1 MTTTPSTRGT
11 FSAVDPETSF
21 PKLEEEILA
30 FWEKHDTFRRSIE
43 QRRDSPRFVFYDGPP
58 FATGLPHYG
67 NLLAGTLKDIVP
79 RYWAM
84 RGYYVERRFGWD
96 CHGLPIEVE
105 MEREL
110 GISGKRQI
118 EQYGVA
124 RFNEACRS
132 IVLRYTAEWRKT
144 VLRMGRWVDFDHDY
158 KTMDPDYMESIWW
171 VFKQLWQR
179 DLIYRGYAVQPY
191 CPRCSTPLSN
201 FEVNQ
206 GYRDV
211 QDPSIVV
218 RLQAVGDGDA
228 RSYFLIWTTTPWTL
242 PANLGLAVGPDI
254 DYVLVADGPD
264 RYWLARDRVPA
275 VFRDEKPEILTS
287 ARGAKLVGRRYL
299 PPFPHYHRLH
309 ADRAFRVIA
318 ADFVSTAE
326 GTGIVHMA
334 PAFGEDDFVVGQRE
348 GWPVVMPIDAE
359 GRFTE
364 ELPEYQGKFVKE
376 ADPLIIRRLRE
387 EQKLF
392 HHGTLHHAY
401 PFCYRC
407 DSPLIYR
414 AVDTWFCRI
423 EPLKQAMLEAN
434 RTINW
439 VPEHLREGR
448 FGKWLEGARD
458 WNLSR
463 NRYWGAPIPVWMSAD
478 GEETVCVGSRE
489 ELERLSGVRPTDLH
503 RHFVDEIT
511 IPSARGKGELKRV
524 PQILDVWFES
534 GAMPYAQNHYPFE
547 SREIFERNFPAD
559 FIAEGLDQTRGWFYT
574 LLVLSVALF
583 QKPAFKN
590 VIVNGLILADDGKKM
605 SKRLKNYPEPE
616 EIFDRYGADALR
628 AYLIDSPVV
637 RAEDLRF
644 SEHGIREVMR
654 QVILPLWNAYSF
666 FVTYANLD
674 GWTPGDPTVE
684 ARGRLDRWILSVLN
698 GLIEEVNAQM
708 DRYNLHRVIPA
719 LEAFIDDLTRW
730 YIRLSRP
737 RFWQEENSADK
748 AAAYQTLYTLLT
760 TFARVLAP
768 VLPFVCEAIYR
779 NLVVKAGSPG
789 PESVHLTDFPQ
800 PDPRRRD
807 PKLEREMAL
816 ARTIVGL
823 GRALRERHK
832 IKTRQ
837 PLGEVTVVARTAE
850 ERALIR
856 DLEDLILD
864 ELNVK
869 ELRFTDREEDLVDV
883 VAKANYRVMG
893 PRFGKEMRRAAEVIQ
908 GFDLATIRRLE
919 SSGEIEVCGQR
930 VTIDD
935 IVIERHERPGRVTE
949 TGGGV
954 TVSLDIEVTPELR
967 AEGNAREV
975 KNRIQA
981 MRKEAGFAV
990 DDRIA
995 VLVRA
1000 PAELSRDLEAHA
1012 DYLKA
1017 ETLAVRLELSP
1028 SPDFV
1033 PELERTWDIDGQSVE
1048 IGIRRVL
1055 SANG

>member
-1 MTTTPSTRGT
+1 MSTTHSTRGV
-11 FSAVDPETSF
+11 FDPVPAEADFPRLET
-21 PKLEEEILA
+21 EILA
-30 FWEKHDTFRRSIE
+30 FWDEHDTFRRSLE
-43 QRRDSPRFVFYDGPP
+43 QRRGGPRFVFYDGPP
-58 FATGLPHYG
+58 FANGLPHYG
-67 NLLAGTLKDIVP
+67 HLLANTLKDIVP
-79 RYWAM
+79 RFWTM
-84 RGYYVERRFGWD
+84 RGHYIERRFGWD
-96 CHGLPIEVE
+96 CHGLPVEVE

-118 EQYGVA
+118 EEYGVA

-132 IVLRYTAEWRKT
+132 IVLRFTAEWRKT
-144 VLRMGRWVDFDHDY
+144 VRRMGRWVDFDRDY

-171 VFKQLWQR
+171 VFSQLWQR
-179 DLIYRGYAVQPY
+179 DLVYRGYAVQPY

-211 QDPSIVV
+211 QDPSITV
-218 RLQAVGDGDA
+218 RFPAAGEGDA
-228 RSYFLIWTTTPWTL
+228 RTYFLVWTTTPWTL
-242 PANLGLAVGPDI
+242 PANLGLAVGPEI
-254 DYVLVADGPD
+254 DYVLVADGQD
-264 RYWLARDRVPA
+264 RYWLARNRVGA
-275 VFRDEKPEILTS
+275 IFRDERPEVLATAKGS
-287 ARGAKLVGRRYL
+287 KLVGRRYT
-299 PPFPHYHRLH
+299 PPFDIYYRRY
-309 ADRAFRVIA
+309 AASAFRVVA
-318 ADFVSTAE
+318 ADFVSTE
-326 GTGIVHMA
+326 DGTGIVHMA
-334 PAFGEDDFVVGQRE
+334 PAFGEDDFAIGQAE
-348 GWPVVMPIDAE
+348 GWPVAMPIDAE

-387 EQKLF
+387 EGKLV
-392 HHGTLHHAY
+392 HQTTLQHAY

-423 EPLKQAMLEAN
+423 EPLKQAMLAAN
-434 RTINW
+434 RQINW
-439 VPEHLREGR
+439 VPGHLREGR

-463 NRYWGAPIPVWMSAD
+463 SRYWGTPIPVWMSAD
-478 GEETVCVGSRE
+478 GEEKVCVGSLD
-489 ELERLSGVRPTDLH
+489 ELERHSGKRPTDLH
-503 RHFVDEIT
+503 RHFVDDIT
-511 IPSARGKGELKRV
+511 IPSRQGKGELRRV
-524 PQILDVWFES
+524 PQVLDVWFES
-534 GAMPYAQNHYPFE
+534 GSMPYAQNHYPFE
-547 SREIFERNFPAD
+547 NREVVEQNFPAD

-574 LLVLSVALF
+574 LIVLSTALF
-583 QKPAFKN
+583 DKPAFKN
-590 VIVNGLILADDGKKM
+590 VIVNGLILAEDGKKM

-616 EIFDRYGADALR
+616 QIFDRYGADALR

-644 SEHGIREVMR
+644 SEDGIREVLR

-674 GWTPGDPTVE
+674 GWTP
-684 ARGRLDRWILSVLN
+684 ARPKVAAPGRLDRWILSVLN

-708 DRYNLHRVIPA
+708 DGYNLYRVIPA

-737 RFWQEENSADK
+737 RFWTSDDDPDK
-748 AAAYQTLYTLLT
+748 AAAYQTLYVVLT

-768 VLPFVCEAIYR
+768 FLPFTCEAIYR
-779 NLVVKAGSPG
+779 NLVVKAGAPG
-789 PESVHLTDFPQ
+789 PESVHLTDYPE
-800 PDPRRRD
+800 PDSRRRD
-807 PKLEREMAL
+807 LTLEREMVL

-832 IKTRQ
+832 LKTRQ
-837 PLGEVTVVARTAE
+837 PLKEVTVVARSAE
-850 ERALIR
+850 ERTLIR

-869 ELRFTDREEDLVDV
+869 ELRFTEREEDLVQV
-883 VAKANYRVMG
+883 TAKANYRVLG
-893 PRFGKEMRRAAEVIQ
+893 PRFGKQMQRAAQVIQ

-919 SSGEIEVCGQR
+919 AGGQVEVCGER
-930 VTIDD
+930 VAIADVTI
-935 IVIERHERPGRVTE
+935 ERREREGRVTE

-954 TVSLDIEVTPELR
+954 TVSLDIEVTPELK

-995 VLVRA
+995 VAVRA
-1000 PAELSRDLEAHA
+1000 PAGLREDLQVHA
-1012 DYLKA
+1012 DYLQR
-1017 ETLAVRLELSP
+1017 ETLAVRLDLAP
-1028 SPDFV
+1028 SPDFA
-1033 PELERTWDIDGQSVE
+1033 PEIERTWDIDGHTVA
-1048 IGIRRVL
+1048 IGIRRM
-1055 SANG
+1055 AAP